1 MFDYKNA
8 TNKELHGEYK
18 RIAAKAGDDQ
28 FFTKKELNF
37 LPEVLMDNEEL
48 LAFSSGLMDNNT
60 WLIAL
65 TNKRVI
71 FLDKGLI
78 YGLKQSSIPINK
90 IQNVMGKTGIFF
102 GDIAISDGS
111 TTHLITNVIKHTVK
125 PFTNMLQEQIE
136 IAGSQISE
144 RENSTTSGKDDTI
157 DKLEKLADLHEKGIL
172 TAEEFVAEKAKILGK

>member
-1 MFDYKNA
+1 
-8 TNKELHGEYK
+8 
-18 RIAAKAGDDQ
+18 
-28 FFTKKELNF
+28 
-37 LPEVLMDNEEL
+37 
-48 LAFSSGLMDNNT
+48 
-60 WLIAL
+60 
-65 TNKRVI
+65 
-71 FLDKGLI
+71 
-78 YGLKQSSIPINK
+78 
-90 IQNVMGKTGIFF
+90 MGKTGIFF